1 MDLILDLL
9 ATVSRWSRSNLSEI
23 ALALVGC
30 LLVLFGADFKAWV
43 EQRLGSI
50 AGALRVPLMAL
61 LCLIGS
67 GAALIYATPWVVKG
81 LNQFNNYSLAPVL
94 LVVLVLIGVVADRR

>member
-30 LLVLFGADFKAWV
+30 LLVLFGADFKGWV

-50 AGALRVPLMAL
+50 AGALRVPLMSL
-61 LCLIGS
+61 LCVIGS
-67 GAALIYATPWVVKG
+67 GAALIYATPWVIKG
-81 LNQFNNYSLAPVL
+81 A
-94 LVVLVLIGVVADRR
+94 G